1 MLNTDNRSTA
11 SLLSDLVSE
20 VTALMRQEMLL
31 AKTEIS
37 EKINQLGLA
46 GASLAT
52 GGAVLFAGFLVLL
65 SAAVLGLAL
74 VVPAWLAALLIG
86 AVVAI
91 IGGVMLMKGLHDLRA
106 EELAPRRTIQS
117 LKRDKQLAQ
126 EHIGG

>member
-11 SLLSDLVSE
+11 TLLSDLVSE

-37 EKINQLGLA
+37 EKISQLGLT
-46 GASLAT
+46 GASLAA

-65 SAAVLGLAL
+65 SAAVLALAL
-74 VVPAWLAALLIG
+74 VVPAWLAALSIG

-91 IGGVMLMKGLHDLRA
+91 IGGVMLMKGLRDLRA

-117 LKRDKQLAQ
+117 LKKDKQLAQ